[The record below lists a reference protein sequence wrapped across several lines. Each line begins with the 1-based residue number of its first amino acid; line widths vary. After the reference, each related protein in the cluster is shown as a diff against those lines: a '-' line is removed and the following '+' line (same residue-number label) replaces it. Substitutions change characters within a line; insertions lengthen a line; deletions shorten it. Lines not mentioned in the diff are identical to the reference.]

1 MLTLVI
7 ATKNK
12 GKIKELNQI
21 LKDLPIKLKSL
32 DEFENIAE
40 VAETGETF
48 AENAKL
54 KAESYAVQTGFWSL
68 ADDSG
73 LEVEALNNAP
83 GVFSARY
90 AGENSDDE
98 KNVNKLLDELDKTNN
113 INRYARFVCVI
124 AIANEKGKTQYIAK
138 GICNGR
144 IAEKPFGTN
153 GFGYDP
159 LFIPDGFEKTFGE
172 LSGDIKQKI
181 SHRAIALKKIIDFFN
196 VNTAS

>member
-21 LKDLPIKLKSL
+21 LKDLQIKLKSL
-32 DEFENIAE
+32 DDFENIQE
-40 VAETGETF
+40 VAETGKTF

-54 KAESYAVQTGFWSL
+54 KAESYAIQTGSWAL

-90 AGENSDDE
+90 AGESSDDE
-98 KNVNKLLDELDKTNN
+98 KNINKLLNELDKSNN

-124 AIANEKGKTQYIAK
+124 AIANEIGKTQFIAK

-172 LSGDIKQKI
+172 LTSDIKHKI

-196 VNTAS
+196 ENMAS